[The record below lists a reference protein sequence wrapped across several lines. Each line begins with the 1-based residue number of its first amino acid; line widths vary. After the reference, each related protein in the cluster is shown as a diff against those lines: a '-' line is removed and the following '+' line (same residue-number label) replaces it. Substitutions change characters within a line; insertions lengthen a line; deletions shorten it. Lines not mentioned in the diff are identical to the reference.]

1 VFRCTP
7 LKDYCNDSKGSVEG
21 CSGLRFG
28 RQWSGGGWP
37 PIQHATA
44 SNSGFYPLCSSLRAG
59 GPAKFPGFLT
69 GSSPVGHRLCPGQGE
84 GYATQRFRG
93 PAQPVVDGWLPQLT
107 ASSTPSVQPW
117 LLLIS
122 PQENGLYRWW
132 LNASLRSSL
141 PASQP
146 RRYTV
151 PLYVNKTEFL
161 RSLQVSSERE
171 VVLLLTD
178 RTGRVLWRA
187 TGPVTDAKLAALTN
201 FLKSALH

>member
-1 VFRCTP
+1 MRLLRTLGFILFAAVPCALAAPQNSPVSSPAVLPSVTAYALDRAKVTLPNDFATP
-7 LKDYCNDSKGSVEG
+7 LNLLILS
-21 CSGLRFG
+21 F
-28 RQWSGGGWP
+28 
-37 PIQHATA
+37 
-44 SNSGFYPLCSSLRAG
+44 
-59 GPAKFPGFLT
+59 
-69 GSSPVGHRLCPGQGE
+69 
-84 GYATQRFRG
+84 QRD
-93 PAQPVVDGWLPQLT
+93 QQSVVDGWLPQLT

-117 LLLIS
+117 LLPIS

-141 PASQP
+141 PATQP

-151 PLYVNKTEFL
+151 PLYVNKGQFL

-187 TGPVTDAKLAALTN
+187 TGPVTDAKLAGLTS
-201 FLKSALH
+201 FLKSAPH

>member
-1 VFRCTP
+1 MR
-7 LKDYCNDSKGSVEG
+7 L
-21 CSGLRFG
+21 LRTLGFILFAV
-28 RQWSGGGWP
+28 P
-37 PIQHATA
+37 CALAA
-44 SNSGFYPLCSSLRAG
+44 SQNSPV
-59 GPAKFPGFLT
+59 
-69 GSSPVGHRLCPGQGE
+69 SSPAVLPSVTA
-84 GYATQRFRG
+84 YALDRAKVTLPNDFASPLNLLILSFQRD
-93 PAQPVVDGWLPQLT
+93 QQSEVDGWLPQLT

-117 LLLIS
+117 LIPIS

-151 PLYVNKTEFL
+151 PLYVNKAQFL

-178 RTGRVLWRA
+178 KTGRVLWRA
-187 TGPVTDAKLAALTN
+187 TGPVTDAKLAGLTG
-201 FLKSALH
+201 FLKSAQH